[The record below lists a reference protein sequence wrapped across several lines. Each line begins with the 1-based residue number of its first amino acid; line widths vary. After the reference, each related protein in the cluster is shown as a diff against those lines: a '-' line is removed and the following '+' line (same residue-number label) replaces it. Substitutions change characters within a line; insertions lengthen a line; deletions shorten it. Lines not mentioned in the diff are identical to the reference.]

1 MLEQLPDQLHAIDV
15 RLASLDANMAS
26 VASQVV
32 QLREEMHDEFSAV
45 RDEMR
50 GGDSAVREEMQTGDW
65 GIREEMQGGF
75 AALREE
81 MHALHGEAIQ
91 VVEVLNAETNRQIAE
106 TRRHML
112 VLHEEVID
120 RLQRL
125 DAGWRSRE

>member
-1 MLEQLPDQLHAIDV
+1 MLEQVPDQLHAIDV